1 MNPRSGRNLY
11 FAGLGAFL
19 EGDFPRAQAFYKQ
32 VRPSVYPILG
42 LLSFLSLPHRRHLNQ
57 PTIYH
62 YFGTARQAQEMLP
75 AEMKRDTS
83 GQYAY
88 LEQECQRGL
97 ALVQE
102 RLAGTEQA
110 LQAQAKG
117 KGRDGDMEGA
127 VLLET
132 GEGSFGGFVGWRRL
146 VPGWV
151 GGGGGGNSRRGGG
164 SLA

>member
-1 MNPRSGRNLY
+1 
-11 FAGLGAFL
+11 
-19 EGDFPRAQAFYKQ
+19 
-32 VRPSVYPILG
+32 
-42 LLSFLSLPHRRHLNQ
+42 
-57 PTIYH
+57 
-62 YFGTARQAQEMLP
+62 MLP

-110 LQAQAKG
+110 LQAQQPQAKG
-117 KGRDGDMEGA
+117 KERDGDTEGA